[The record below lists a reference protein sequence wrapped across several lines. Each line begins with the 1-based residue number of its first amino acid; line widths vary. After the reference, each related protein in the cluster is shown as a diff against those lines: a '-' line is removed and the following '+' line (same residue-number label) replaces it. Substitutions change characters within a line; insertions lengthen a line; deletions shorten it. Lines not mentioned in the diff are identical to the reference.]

1 MQKAHKSKGGTTWGN
16 IKKKTIET
24 DFSTPPSRRKTP
36 FNKELAEN
44 SGIGKLFTKA
54 MESLDEEE
62 NDYYFSSSDS
72 A

>member
-1 MQKAHKSKGGTTWGN
+1 M
-16 IKKKTIET
+16 ET

-62 NDYYFSSSDS
+62 NDYYFSNSDS
-72 A
+72 E

>member
-1 MQKAHKSKGGTTWGN
+1 MGRPINLFPIVIFNFLEIAFRN
-16 IKKKTIET
+16 ILIFFIKLLIT
-24 DFSTPPSRRKTP
+24 
-36 FNKELAEN
+36 ELAEN

-62 NDYYFSSSDS
+62 NDYYFSNSDS

>member
-1 MQKAHKSKGGTTWGN
+1 MGRPISLFPVVIFNFLEIAFRN
-16 IKKKTIET
+16 VLIFFIKLLVT
-24 DFSTPPSRRKTP
+24 
-36 FNKELAEN
+36 ELAEN

-62 NDYYFSSSDS
+62 NDYYFSNSDS

>member
-1 MQKAHKSKGGTTWGN
+1 MFPVVIFNFLEIAFRN
-16 IKKKTIET
+16 VLIFFIKLLVT
-24 DFSTPPSRRKTP
+24 
-36 FNKELAEN
+36 ELAEN

-62 NDYYFSSSDS
+62 NDYYFSNSDS

>member
-1 MQKAHKSKGGTTWGN
+1 MCSSPEFVSFIFMVSIFF
-16 IKKKTIET
+16 IKLLIT
-24 DFSTPPSRRKTP
+24 
-36 FNKELAEN
+36 ELAEN

-62 NDYYFSSSDS
+62 NDYYFSNSDS